1 MQKLGRLSRKV
12 RVKKVLEG
20 ENIQDSRF
28 MTYFIE
34 PFVYL
39 DFCKPRKRQKSSKV
53 VWESTLLFCSDTK
66 FDLLLKCPV
75 KFGICWCKYSEI
87 PLKLTSET

>member
-1 MQKLGRLSRKV
+1 M
-12 RVKKVLEG
+12 
-20 ENIQDSRF
+20 
-28 MTYFIE
+28 
-34 PFVYL
+34 
-39 DFCKPRKRQKSSKV
+39 V

-66 FDLLLKCPV
+66 FDLLLKRTV